1 MPLPRLASTA
11 LLAVLLMAPPCMAD
25 AQDALRLPR
34 AIEAI
39 DGQSLRLADGS
50 VLRLAGI
57 IAPASDIPAERR
69 AADEARAALQR
80 LAVGADLLA
89 LAPAERRDRHDRRLL
104 QVRTGDGKWLQG
116 ELLQEGR
123 VRVWTQPDAV
133 EQAAEMLALERQ
145 AREQRKGIWALP
157 YFAILTPETATTAL
171 DRFQIVEVTVAQV
184 GRARGTVYLNAGGDW
199 RSDFTARLEPA
210 AVKLFGA
217 AGQDLAAL
225 KGRKLRI
232 RGWLR
237 LYNGPFVD
245 VTHPQQIEFVEP

>member
-1 MPLPRLASTA
+1 MVNAQE
-11 LLAVLLMAPPCMAD
+11 AVA
-25 AQDALRLPR
+25 LPR
-34 AIEAI
+34 AVEAI

-57 IAPASDIPAERR
+57 IAPDHEIAAERR

-80 LAVGADLLA
+80 LAVGVDLLA
-89 LAPAERRDRHDRRLL
+89 QPPAERRDRHDRRLL
-104 QVRTGDGKWLQG
+104 QVRTGDGTWLQG
-116 ELLQEGR
+116 ELLQAGR
-123 VRVWTQPDAV
+123 VRVWTQPDAA
-133 EQAAEMLALERQ
+133 EQAQQMLALERQ

-157 YFAILTPETATTAL
+157 YFAILTPETAAAAL

-184 GRARGTVYLNAGGDW
+184 GRVRGTVYLNAGSDW

-217 AGQDLAAL
+217 AGQDPAAL
-225 KGRKLRI
+225 QGRKLRI

-237 LYNGPFVD
+237 FYNGPFLD